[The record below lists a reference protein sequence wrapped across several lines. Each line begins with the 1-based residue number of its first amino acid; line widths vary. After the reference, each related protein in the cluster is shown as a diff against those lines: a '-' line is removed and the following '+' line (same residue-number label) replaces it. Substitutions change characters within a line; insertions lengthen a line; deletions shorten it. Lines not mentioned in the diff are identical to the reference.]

1 VRRPDDEPADL
12 FGPAFGR
19 PHRYEAYPTLRTRV
33 GLPRVSGPAMAIVAL
48 VFAGAVLFFV
58 GPMLLGIGGDE
69 EAARAT
75 ASPSIEASAS
85 PSPTLPPAP
94 TPMIYIVVQGDR
106 LAKIAARN
114 GVTLEALL
122 AANPQ
127 IKNPNRIK
135 VGDQITIPVPEIEGA
150 PGEVAESTVP

>member
-1 VRRPDDEPADL
+1 
-12 FGPAFGR
+12 
-19 PHRYEAYPTLRTRV
+19 
-33 GLPRVSGPAMAIVAL
+33 MAIVAL
-48 VFAGAVLFFV
+48 VFAGATLFFL

-75 ASPSIEASAS
+75 PSPTIDASAR

-94 TPMIYIVVQGDR
+94 TPKIYIVVKNDK
-106 LAKIAARN
+106 LAKIAERN

-135 VGDQITIPVPEIEGA
+135 VGDQITIPVPEVEEA
-150 PGEVAESTVP
+150 PEEVVESTVP

>member
-1 VRRPDDEPADL
+1 
-12 FGPAFGR
+12 
-19 PHRYEAYPTLRTRV
+19 
-33 GLPRVSGPAMAIVAL
+33 MAIVAL
-48 VFAGAVLFFV
+48 VFAGATLFFL

-75 ASPSIEASAS
+75 PSPIIDASAR

-94 TPMIYIVVQGDR
+94 TPKIYIVVKNDK
-106 LAKIAARN
+106 LAKIAERN

-135 VGDQITIPVPEIEGA
+135 VGDQITIPVPEVEEA
-150 PGEVAESTVP
+150 PEEVVESTVP